1 MKILLPIKLS
11 CHMQES
17 AREFCYP
24 SWLLG
29 VVGCLGTFIGSQ
41 EVNSQSYLSQNIQ
54 ARYSLNTYFTFLGL
68 LKETEMSACK
78 TICLCSTLKEV
89 SNKIVK
95 EWPILVVSL
104 GNFGLH
110 TKKKKV
116 LYKIPWNSSHDL
128 SLCSFLSPVS
138 TECSCKVFLS
148 HTSCSPQKKHYDTFF
163 SVKLVPF
170 SQGDLNSGW
179 RMGCSYLH

>member
-1 MKILLPIKLS
+1 MLLPVKLS

-24 SWLLG
+24 RWLFS
-29 VVGCLGTFIGSQ
+29 GCLGSFMGSR
-41 EVNSQSYLSQNIQ
+41 EVNSQSYLSWNIQ
-54 ARYSLNTYFTFLGL
+54 ARYSLHTYVTFLGL

-89 SNKIVK
+89 SHKIIK
-95 EWPILVVSL
+95 EWSILVMSL

-110 TKKKKV
+110 TKKEKV
-116 LYKIPWNSSHDL
+116 LHRIPWNSSHGS
-128 SLCSFLSPVS
+128 SLGSFLSLVF
-138 TECSCKVFLS
+138 TECSCKVFLA
-148 HTSCSPQKKHYDTFF
+148 HTSCSLQKKYFF
-163 SVKLVPF
+163 SIKLIPF
-170 SQGDLNSGW
+170 SQGDLNSSW